1 MQGGNMGPRYVC
13 NFYLVKNQ
21 KVTNNPLPTK
31 TREKVSVYL
40 KALELKNI
48 YA

>member
-1 MQGGNMGPRYVC
+1 MGPTYVC

-21 KVTNNPLPTK
+21 KVTNNPFPTK
-31 TREKVSVYL
+31 AREKVNADS